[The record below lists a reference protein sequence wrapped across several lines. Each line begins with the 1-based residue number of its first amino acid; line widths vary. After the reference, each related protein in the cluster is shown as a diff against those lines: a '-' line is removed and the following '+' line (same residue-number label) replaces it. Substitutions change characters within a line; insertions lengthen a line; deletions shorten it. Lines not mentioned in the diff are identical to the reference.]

1 MSYKISI
8 IVPVYKVE
16 KYLDKCI
23 QSIVDQT
30 YSDLEIILVD
40 DGSPDRCPEICDE
53 WSRKDSR
60 IRVIHQENAGVSAAR
75 NAGIRMAQGD
85 YLYFVD
91 GDDWIVPTLCERVI
105 RIFTEHEGVDIVT
118 FDCTII
124 TEDGVHQGG
133 TEKLQNRIL
142 SDLDALRELLKGNI
156 NAFPWNKVYRRSV
169 FSDIWFPPRTAFEDM
184 AITYKL
190 FLNAKGIYCLNEKL
204 YYYLRRAGSAT
215 SKLGVRKLGE
225 LFLSRWESYVY
236 LKPIYPDI
244 AEIVFPRVVLCAI
257 RLYDRFLWERGDEE
271 VYALAMRFLEENR
284 DKILRME
291 NASRYRLFYRCPA
304 AYKALRL
311 VKHYVGNI
319 VRAVERKVNHTG

>member
-91 GDDWIVPTLCERVI
+91 GDDWIVPTLCEEVMKK
-105 RIFTEHEGVDIVT
+105 FVEYDVDIVT
-118 FDCTII
+118 FDCDQI
-124 TEDGVHQGG
+124 TESGESLGS
-133 TEKLQNRIL
+133 TETLREGML
-142 SDLDALRELLKGNI
+142 SQEDALRELLRGHI
-156 NAFPWNKVYRRSV
+156 NNYSVNKIYRCKV
-169 FSDIWFPPRTAFEDM
+169 FRDICFPPRTAFEDM
-184 AITYKL
+184 AIAYKL

-204 YYYLRRAGSAT
+204 YFYLQRDGSAT
-215 SKLGVRKLGE
+215 SRLCVKKLGE

-271 VYALAMRFLEENR
+271 VYALAMCFLEENR

-304 AYKALRL
+304 VYKALRL
-311 VKHYVGNI
+311 GKHYVGNT
-319 VRAVERKVNHTG
+319 VRAIERKVNHTG